1 MGRRPNSL
9 ILEYFTRGPKLKDS
23 SNRYQHTC
31 KNCGERF
38 PKGRIDTLNNHLTKQ
53 CRALSAEERMRILR
67 RVYQL
72 PDQFQQEP
80 DISPLRYSSH
90 DEMAPFSIDSTPT
103 FDGLNVLAEASRQ
116 VGATEQSKRR
126 LDTDRLEHPSLLDP
140 ALETTMGDVFDT
152 SALLSLN
159 FDNRSQI
166 HHPSPSSS
174 NVPLLPHTSADAIQV
189 TTTAPSNLQS
199 IAVSADDMM
208 SDGIL
213 RMDHDESRTF
223 EPQGTSTR
231 QSMSFSPRAYS
242 TTSEADAPF
251 PETTSNFDTSAKKTS
266 IQASRPV
273 SHPRPIAVR
282 PKGGHLVGDPVRPY
296 DKTSKSKKRARFS
309 ADRRKEVSD
318 LRKKGA
324 CLRCKVLRKPVSKL
338 LNLNGDGVD

>member
-72 PDQFQQEP
+72 PDQLQQEP
-80 DISPLRYSSH
+80 DISPIRYSSH
-90 DEMAPFSIDSTPT
+90 DEMATFSIDPPPT

-126 LDTDRLEHPSLLDP
+126 LDTDQSEHPSLLDP
-140 ALETTMGDVFDT
+140 ALETTMSDVFDT
-152 SALLSLN
+152 SALLSLH

-166 HHPSPSSS
+166 HHPSPPSS
-174 NVPLLPHTSADAIQV
+174 NVALIPNTSPTAIQ
-189 TTTAPSNLQS
+189 AMSAASNDLQS
-199 IAVSADDMM
+199 IAVSADDMI

-213 RMDHDESRTF
+213 RMDHDDSRTF
-223 EPQGTSTR
+223 ESQGI
-231 QSMSFSPRAYS
+231 FA
-242 TTSEADAPF
+242 
-251 PETTSNFDTSAKKTS
+251 
-266 IQASRPV
+266 
-273 SHPRPIAVR
+273 
-282 PKGGHLVGDPVRPY
+282 G
-296 DKTSKSKKRARFS
+296 
-309 ADRRKEVSD
+309 
-318 LRKKGA
+318 
-324 CLRCKVLRKPVSKL
+324 
-338 LNLNGDGVD
+338 